1 MSVPGVPPTG
11 TLASCE
17 QGHLLEALG
26 TSIKRLGR
34 ATYDEWECD
43 ACSSGP
49 PERRNRFH
57 CAACGFDLCQRCVDL
72 QLLEREVIDPR
83 EAGLPVKRGR
93 QRVREVEQLSQR
105 SSSMRREAEV
115 SCTEKRPAPA
125 KKTWG
130 VPKAKATAARN
141 SAMVPVLAARAL
153 SAAGVARRKEARS
166 TSSALSAQVSC
177 NAPLVATPT
186 SLGSECVLSGAKGD
200 VEVEDVEV
208 VEEMQVQEV
217 LDSANEVT
225 PAAREVCEVSDVDG
239 LDRFVGQC
247 HADRQDEQS
256 NQGDEG
262 LEQETHE
269 KQERK
274 EEMEEVEDE
283 VEDQTPMLEDE
294 VAATSTSPD
303 RSEFAEESISSQG
316 FCKTMSLS
324 PAARGVRGRGRGA
337 RGNPTFRVVEG
348 PSSSGLA
355 HGAPVETRETCKR
368 KAPRK
373 PHGKPTEKRK
383 SSDHPGPSLTRA
395 SGARSRGG
403 RQKLLPPKKAW
414 QKPAPQDWWL
424 QARAHATGV
433 AAVLLRARS

>member
-1 MSVPGVPPTG
+1 MAVPGVPPTG

-43 ACSSGP
+43 VCNSGP

-57 CAACGFDLCQRCVDL
+57 CAVCGFDLCQRCVDL

-105 SSSMRREAEV
+105 SSSMRQEAEV

-125 KKTWG
+125 KKPWG

-166 TSSALSAQVSC
+166 ASSALSSQVSC

-186 SLGSECVLSGAKGD
+186 SLGSECVLSRAKGD

-208 VEEMQVQEV
+208 VEEMQVQKV
-217 LDSANEVT
+217 IDSANEVT
-225 PAAREVCEVSDVDG
+225 PAAKEV
-239 LDRFVGQC
+239 C
-247 HADRQDEQS
+247 HADRQDQQS
-256 NQGDEG
+256 NHGDEG

-274 EEMEEVEDE
+274 EEMEEFEDE
-283 VEDQTPMLEDE
+283 VEDQTPLLEDE
-294 VAATSTSPD
+294 VVATSTSPN

-316 FCKTMSLS
+316 FCKTLSLS

-355 HGAPVETRETCKR
+355 HGAPVETRESCKR